1 MQAPV
6 LPFFLP
12 HAFPPSLPPEKQASH
27 NAINTKADCIRSCL
41 AQLLSPSIHRF
52 ETILSEAISAFVS
65 VNTNILATTQ
75 EKPKYSDGNKR
86 GKAPSNQTSKPATR
100 AASTFSE
107 QPRDRLYHDQQ
118 EQRDISLHPLPLPG
132 SPLSPP
138 PKKVHQEVD
147 SPPLPCSQQLQRH
160 RHPGSLSLPSGE
172 ARHFAA
178 AETGAT
184 PRAALN
190 PAISRANNGAGRKET
205 PTARTT
211 DTCRKP
217 QTANHTRLQQMY
229 PATTAGRQE

>member
-86 GKAPSNQTSKPATR
+86 GKATSKPATR

-107 QPRDRLYHDQQ
+107 QARDRLYHDQQ
-118 EQRDISLHPLPLPG
+118 EQRDISLHPLPQPG

-147 SPPLPCSQQLQRH
+147 SPPPSPALNSCSVTVTL
-160 RHPGSLSLPSGE
+160 
-172 ARHFAA
+172 ARYRC
-178 AETGAT
+178 
-184 PRAALN
+184 RAARPVISPQPR
-190 PAISRANNGAGRKET
+190 PARRPARRSTRQSA
-205 PTARTT
+205 ARTT
-211 DTCRKP
+211 VRPEGDADSAGDRHLQKATDSKP
-217 QTANHTRLQQMY
+217 
-229 PATTAGRQE
+229 

>member
-107 QPRDRLYHDQQ
+107 QARDRLYHDQQ
-118 EQRDISLHPLPLPG
+118 EQRDISLHPLPYPVPLFLPLRKKFTRKWTAPP
-132 SPLSPP
+132 SPALNSCSVTVTLARYRCRAARPVISPQP
-138 PKKVHQEVD
+138 RPARRPARRSTRQSAARTTVPAGRRRRQRGRQTPAESHRQQTISGCNK
-147 SPPLPCSQQLQRH
+147 CIQQLQ
-160 RHPGSLSLPSGE
+160 
-172 ARHFAA
+172 
-178 AETGAT
+178 
-184 PRAALN
+184 
-190 PAISRANNGAGRKET
+190 
-205 PTARTT
+205 
-211 DTCRKP
+211 
-217 QTANHTRLQQMY
+217 
-229 PATTAGRQE
+229 